1 MSTKSASF
9 FWPSYTDL
17 MTSLF
22 FIMLVLYVLT
32 FLDLTNQKKVTEQQ
46 LEQIKEI
53 QNAVTELPKEFFAY
67 DESFKRYS
75 LTKNIEFDIGR
86 AVIKAQDVDYL
97 VNVGKSISD
106 LIDTLKTK
114 YKDQDIKYVLVI
126 EGMASNDR
134 YVDNYPLSYLRAWA
148 VVKLWERM
156 GIMPD
161 QEVCEVQIAG
171 SGTGGIGR
179 FPSSEESRNQRIL
192 IQIVPKIGEL

>member
-1 MSTKSASF
+1 
-9 FWPSYTDL
+9 
-17 MTSLF
+17 
-22 FIMLVLYVLT
+22 MLVLYVLT

-46 LEQIKEI
+46 LQRIKDI
-53 QNAVTELPKEFFAY
+53 QDAITALPKEYFAY
-67 DESFKRYS
+67 DENFKRYS

-86 AVIKAQDVDYL
+86 AVIKNQDIDYL
-97 VNVGKSISD
+97 VNVGRSISS

-114 YKDQDIKYVLVI
+114 YIGQDIKYVLII

-134 YVDNYPLSYLRAWA
+134 YVENYQLSYLRAWA

-179 FPSSEESRNQRIL
+179 FPRNEEFRNQRIL